1 MAKLTSLSDLAVLL
15 GNDASGAQ
23 SSAPNQKTGYNG
35 KPQILKVVLDSKK
48 RRGKTVTVISG
59 FQSNPKELESIA
71 QTLKKTCGTGGQV
84 LDNTI
89 EIQGDHR
96 QKAIDKLKAM
106 GFTIK

>member
-1 MAKLTSLSDLAVLL
+1 MAKLTSLSDLASLL
-15 GNDASGAQ
+15 PDGGDKK
-23 SSAPNQKTGYNG
+23 SSSPQQKIGYNG

-59 FQSNPKELESIA
+59 FQSNPNELESIA

-96 QKAIDKLKAM
+96 QKAIDKLKSM
-106 GFTIK
+106 GFSVK

>member
-1 MAKLTSLSDLAVLL
+1 MAKLTSLSDLASLL
-15 GNDASGAQ
+15 PDNGKVAQ
-23 SSAPNQKTGYNG
+23 QPEQKKGYDG

-59 FQSNPKELESIA
+59 FQSKPSELEAIA

-106 GFTIK
+106 GYTVK

>member
-1 MAKLTSLSDLAVLL
+1 MAKLTSLSDLASLL
-15 GNDASGAQ
+15 PNGGTANT
-23 SSAPNQKTGYNG
+23 APPQQKTGYSG

-48 RRGKTVTVISG
+48 RRGKTVTIISG
-59 FQSNPKELESIA
+59 FQSNPNELESIA

-96 QKAIDKLKAM
+96 QKAIDKLKLM
-106 GFTIK
+106 GFTVN